1 MTHVATAGIAP
12 ILDDPADAMRARGK
26 SPELAAFLAWIIP
39 GAGHLYAG
47 HKVKG
52 AGGLVFVLGLFVA
65 GLFLSGGEAVS
76 LQGDPNREIGHP
88 YAFLAQI
95 GVGIPTGMG
104 LLYSH
109 GMLPGPKPVLP
120 MTGTEFA
127 AQSYARGHPDR
138 DTGLLFTMIAGLLN
152 LLLIHDALSGVPG
165 ALARRA
171 DERRRRSRLDALRK
185 EVLAER
191 EAAKAEETEGDAAP
205 QADATSEPASTAE
218 APDAPEP
225 ASGAESDA
233 PESAG
238 GETETPELASAE
250 SETPESAAGESEAPE
265 SAGADKADA

>member
-1 MTHVATAGIAP
+1 MSQATAGVAP

-47 HKVKG
+47 HVVKG
-52 AGGLVFVLGLFVA
+52 AGGLVFVMGLFVA

-76 LQGDPNREIGHP
+76 LKGDPNREIGHP

-95 GVGIPTGMG
+95 GVGIPTGIG

-120 MTGTEFA
+120 LTGAEFA

-165 ALARRA
+165 ALVRRA
-171 DERRRRSRLDALRK
+171 DERRRQSRLDALRA

-191 EAAKAEETEGDAAP
+191 EAAAAAAEAPSDAPSVTANEPAPPGVEADASADAPGVEAEAPSDAPTVEGDAS
-205 QADATSEPASTAE
+205 ADAPTVKADESA
-218 APDAPEP
+218 DAPSVE
-225 ASGAESDA
+225 
-233 PESAG
+233 
-238 GETETPELASAE
+238 
-250 SETPESAAGESEAPE
+250 
-265 SAGADKADA
+265 ADA